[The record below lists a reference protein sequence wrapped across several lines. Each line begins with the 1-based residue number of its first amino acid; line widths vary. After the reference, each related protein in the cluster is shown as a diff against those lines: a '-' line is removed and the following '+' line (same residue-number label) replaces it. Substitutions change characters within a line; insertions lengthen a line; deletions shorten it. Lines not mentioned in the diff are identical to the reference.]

1 VFEVEFTL
9 TDKGMDNY
17 QFVIQAFQTWIKYV
31 KNIYSSPGVWEIM
44 QKISEYDFYF
54 MHQDS
59 FGSDSASFASRIH
72 KFPFRYLYTADRV
85 FFKKDDAIVNK
96 VLNQITFNNTFV
108 VLTSP
113 KFADANDTLFTKFD
127 RVDQYYG
134 TEYKVSEYS
143 PKENY
148 KINQPETNNGRMF
161 NQRTLDFIDLQN
173 FNIPSSNRYIPF
185 NLDIICPDRWFIVR
199 MNPNYFDECSSEAF
213 EADGTNIEAKL
224 LHSDKKG
231 ELWYKLDRSFF
242 VPLAKINIRLDT
254 DKGNTDLVEEAK
266 LYFFEALLAEWIM
279 NNLYDAL
286 QMSYQMAFSATHN
299 GIELNVFGYS
309 DKIIELTKIVL
320 ESFRNLKM
328 EQKGFDRI
336 KSKFITD
343 LQADK
348 MARPYVLAFKYT
360 KSLYHENFYS
370 FDDILKIGQTLELKD
385 VQDFHTHLF
394 DKVFTKTLI
403 HGNIA
408 QSEAKDAKE
417 KFDAILNFGP
427 LENPAQ
433 VSPKMHILSKPHIF
447 VYHLFNSNE
456 DDCAIMNTYQ
466 AVYLRKNNLQDL
478 KDLLFL
484 EISNV

>member
-1 VFEVEFTL
+1 MEFTL

-17 QFVIQAFQTWIKYV
+17 QFVIQSFQSWIKYI

-113 KFADANDTLFTKFD
+113 KFADVNDTLYTEFD
-127 RVDQYYG
+127 KVDQYYG
-134 TEYKVSEYS
+134 TEYKVSQYS
-143 PKENY
+143 SLENK
-148 KINQPETNNGRMF
+148 KINEPETKNGRMF
-161 NQRTLDFIDLQN
+161 NQRNLDSIDLQN
-173 FNIPSSNRYIPF
+173 FDIPSTNAYVPSN
-185 NLDIICPDRWFIVR
+185 LEMICPDRWFIVR
-199 MNPNYFDECSSEAF
+199 VNANYFDECSNEAF
-213 EADGTNIEAKL
+213 EADGVNIEAKL
-224 LHSDKKG
+224 LASDKKG
-231 ELWYKLDRSFF
+231 ELWYKQDRSFF

-254 DKGNTDLVEEAK
+254 DKGNTDLVQESK

-286 QMSYQMAFSATHN
+286 QMSYEMSFSATHN
-299 GIELNVFGYS
+299 GMELSVYGYS

-328 EQKGFDRI
+328 EQKDFDRV

-343 LQADK
+343 LQANK

-360 KSLYHENFYS
+360 KSLYHEKFYS
-370 FDDILKIGQTLELKD
+370 FDDILDIGQTLELTD
-385 VQDFHTHLF
+385 VQDFHSHLF

-408 QSEAKDAKE
+408 QNDAHEVKE
-417 KFDAILNFGP
+417 EFDAILNFGR
-427 LENPAQ
+427 LENPAE
-433 VSPKMHILSKPHIF
+433 VCPKMHILSKPHLF
-447 VYHLFNSNE
+447 AYHLFNKNE
-456 DDCAIMNTYQ
+456 DD
-466 AVYLRKNNLQDL
+466 
-478 KDLLFL
+478 
-484 EISNV
+484 